1 MEEKSQPDKV
11 EISSNE
17 QLVHKD
23 PILDKG
29 FGESIQGITVNS
41 FYVDQF
47 EPKVKN
53 PNPAGGHRVTCNTTN
68 LSSILVTI

>member
-1 MEEKSQPDKV
+1 MEEKSYPYKV

-29 FGESIQGITVNS
+29 LGESIQGRTVNS
-41 FYVDQF
+41 VCVDQF

-53 PNPAGGHRVTCNTTN
+53 PNPAGVRRVTCSTTT